1 MNSKWDFSAYD
12 RLFDKIGKAA
22 EPKESD
28 DIEVSEEFPLTT
40 KVEPSAEETLKSEP
54 AEVPTP
60 SLPTVKTPEEIGFLV
75 QDERPEN
82 VRTWESV
89 RQSDTKPHRERR
101 PIGKE
106 DVVKIAESM
115 ATMVEITI
123 DATRQLAAIIDN
135 GQKRKP
141 KGLRISRRRLDECT
155 DIFLATKTIM
165 TVMAETE
172 RQEVFAAIEKSKL
185 NTLANM
191 AEMNLKGMK
200 KKLEARL
207 QEIQTAVETDDSDAS
222 AMARELKKQVIS
234 LHNEARQLA
243 GRLCETTFA
252 FPSQHGQLDLFSLI
266 EQQGN
271 TDDMARIDRVM
282 RMTGEVVI
290 SVADAQTMINAIE
303 NKDQRTADAITRR
316 MIDAAMQTNIA

>member
-40 KVEPSAEETLKSEP
+40 KAETSAEETLKSEP
-54 AEVPTP
+54 TEVPTP

-75 QDERPEN
+75 QDEQPEN

-89 RQSDTKPHRERR
+89 RQSDTKPRRERR

-115 ATMVEITI
+115 ATMAEITN
-123 DATRQLAAIIDN
+123 DAARQLAAIIDN

-141 KGLRISRRRLDECT
+141 KGLRISRRRLEECT

-172 RQEVFAAIEKSKL
+172 RQEVFAAIEKRKF

-207 QEIQTAVETDDSDAS
+207 QEIQTALETDDSDAS
-222 AMARELKKQVIS
+222 AMARELKQTVIS

-243 GRLCETTFA
+243 GRLCETTFS